1 MGKINKII
9 RESVK
14 NQFIDIAEF
23 DSSNITGITYDA
35 DNNKLY
41 IMFHGTS
48 VYMYDDV
55 NIDEFNQLYE
65 AESKGKQFRITVK
78 NKPYTRIM

>member
-1 MGKINKII
+1 
-9 RESVK
+9 
-14 NQFIDIAEF
+14 
-23 DSSNITGITYDA
+23 
-35 DNNKLY
+35 
-41 IMFHGTS
+41 MFHGTS